1 MNETGLKIAVKI
13 YDTAWRALM
22 PALRISSRL
31 KVGYDGR
38 SLASDL
44 PSADLWIQ
52 AASGGEA
59 YLAWSLLS
67 ALSPPV
73 HASVLVTTN
82 TAQGMEILEKAARS
96 LSADNPAITMVAAWF
111 PFDRPSVMKKAV
123 CRVNPKLVVFLE
135 TEIWPGLLYA
145 LKSQGRPALIIN
157 GRLTEKSFSRYRKG
171 RGLLRMLRPE
181 GVLSISAA
189 DADRFAELFG
199 KDIVS
204 EMNNIKFDKLPA
216 SPPPEQV
223 SGLPAILSSGSK
235 FLVLGSIRRQEE
247 AQIKKLLQ
255 HVLRHHPDV
264 ITGLFPRHM
273 HRLEHWK
280 REMTRMGIHWVLRS
294 RLKAPT
300 EQGSVILWDTF
311 GELSQAYWAANSVFV
326 GGSLA
331 PLGGQNFLEPLI
343 CGCRPVIG
351 PFWDNFFWVGEEVF
365 NQGLVLRENSW
376 QTAAVRLVEQL
387 HAPPER
393 EKTRQKAIA
402 YISARQGGTKK
413 ACGVIEKYLAEGY

>member
-13 YDTAWRALM
+13 YDTAWRAFM

-31 KVGYDGR
+31 KEGYDGR
-38 SLASDL
+38 SLAADL

-73 HASVLVTTN
+73 HTRVLVTTN
-82 TAQGMEILEKAARS
+82 TAQGMEILAKAALS
-96 LSADNPAITMVAAWF
+96 LSANNPAITMVAAWF

-123 CRVNPKLVVFLE
+123 CRVSPRLVVFLE

-145 LKSQGRPALIIN
+145 LKSAGRPALIIN

-171 RGLLRMLRPE
+171 RRLLRMLRPE

-189 DADRFAELFG
+189 DAERFAELFG

-204 EMNNIKFDKLPA
+204 EMPNIKFDKLPA
-216 SPPPEQV
+216 EPPPEQV
-223 SGLPAILSSGSK
+223 RGLPEILPEKSK

-247 AQIKKLLQ
+247 TQIKKLLQ
-255 HVLRHHPDV
+255 HVRLHHPDV
-264 ITGLFPRHM
+264 ITGLFPRHL

-280 REMTRMGIHWVLRS
+280 REMNRMGIHWVLRS
-294 RLKAPT
+294 RLKSPA
-300 EQGSVILWDTF
+300 EQGSVVLWDTF
-311 GELSQAYWAANSVFV
+311 GELSQAYWAASSVFV
-326 GGSLA
+326 GGSLR

-343 CGCRPVIG
+343 CGCQPVTG
-351 PFWDNFFWVGEEVF
+351 PFWDNFFWVGEEIF
-365 NQGLVLRENSW
+365 SQGLVLRESNW
-376 QTAAVRLVEQL
+376 QAAARRLVEQMQS
-387 HAPPER
+387 PPDRGKIR
-393 EKTRQKAIA
+393 EKAVQ
-402 YISARQGGTKK
+402 YISARQGGTQK
-413 ACGVIEKYLAEGY
+413 ACWVIEKYLAKGY